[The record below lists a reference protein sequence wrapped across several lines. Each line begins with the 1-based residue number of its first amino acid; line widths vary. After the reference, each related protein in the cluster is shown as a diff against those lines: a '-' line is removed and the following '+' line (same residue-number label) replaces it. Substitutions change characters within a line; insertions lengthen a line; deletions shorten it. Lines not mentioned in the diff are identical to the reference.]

1 MMMIILSFYYN
12 IIRMLLSLIHTAY
25 ASFKMLIL
33 THFQKSIYR
42 FFKATKALITSTEL
56 AFL

>member
-1 MMMIILSFYYN
+1 
-12 IIRMLLSLIHTAY
+12 
-25 ASFKMLIL
+25 MLIL

-56 AFL
+56 AFFYSYNFYYNNIIVFIIIIIVIIRSQNV